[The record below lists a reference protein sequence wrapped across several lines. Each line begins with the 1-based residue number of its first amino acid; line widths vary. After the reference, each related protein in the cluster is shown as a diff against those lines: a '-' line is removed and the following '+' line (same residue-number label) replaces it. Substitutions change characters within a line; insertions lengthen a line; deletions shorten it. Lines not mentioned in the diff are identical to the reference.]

1 MAAASA
7 GVISK
12 SRSLSDE
19 TNSSFTVK
27 VKIIQGRHLSG
38 NDIAKVTVDG
48 QIKKAKFGQSYD
60 FEVNAIPDDF
70 SSHLF
75 MIEVLD
81 SKSQM
86 PLVSQL
92 QSQSQSQSQSKLQSK
107 LLSESQPESQSEGG
121 AMIRQTL
128 NEQ

>member
-19 TNSSFTVK
+19 TNSRFTVK

-81 SKSQM
+81 SKSQL

-92 QSQSQSQSQSKLQSK
+92 QSQSQSQSK

-121 AMIRQTL
+121 CHD
-128 NEQ
+128 